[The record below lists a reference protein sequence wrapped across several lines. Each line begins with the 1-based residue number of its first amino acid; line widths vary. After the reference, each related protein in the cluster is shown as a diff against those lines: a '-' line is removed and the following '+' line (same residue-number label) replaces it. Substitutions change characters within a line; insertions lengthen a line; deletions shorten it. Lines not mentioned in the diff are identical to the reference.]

1 MRDEPLPA
9 LLAKEQRGML
19 RAAMSYLK
27 VRDRRIVSLRYGI
40 NVEPRSVSE
49 IAQLEGMTVADV
61 RKRLKWRNANYEQ
74 SWSES
79 SKTSSRHD
87 WGASGTPDSPMVWG

>member
-1 MRDEPLPA
+1 
-9 LLAKEQRGML
+9 ML
-19 RAAMSYLK
+19 RAAMAYLK
-27 VRDRRIVSLRYGI
+27 ARDRRYQVSLRYGI

-49 IAQLEGMTVADV
+49 IAQLEGMTAADV
-61 RKRLKWRNANYEQ
+61 RKRLVPNANYEQ

-87 WGASGTPDSPMVWG
+87 WGA